1 MKLSSIIFKYV
12 CQMFTLAINKTNTNM
27 KACIPMETKVV
38 ITLSRLRSGNI
49 LLPYNEIYGVAI
61 GTTFIIIRKC

>member
-1 MKLSSIIFKYV
+1 
-12 CQMFTLAINKTNTNM
+12 MFTLAINKTNTNM